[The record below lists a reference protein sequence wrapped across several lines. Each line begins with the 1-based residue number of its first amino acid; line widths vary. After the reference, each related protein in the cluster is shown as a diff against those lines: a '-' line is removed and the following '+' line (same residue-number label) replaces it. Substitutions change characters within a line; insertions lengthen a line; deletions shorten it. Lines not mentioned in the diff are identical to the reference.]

1 LDSIQIERSVKFF
14 YFNSQGYQDKASEV
28 GHSRL
33 PGGIKRLRAM
43 PTLELNQDERTY
55 ASSKMKL
62 WKDAAGRIGI
72 ALIEDIVKQ
81 EKDLH
86 PLPVPETT
94 TTANPRNKAEVR
106 LVTSLNKRIGA
117 LKGKK

>member
-1 LDSIQIERSVKFF
+1 VASKEDLQI
-14 YFNSQGYQDKASEV
+14 
-28 GHSRL
+28 
-33 PGGIKRLRAM
+33 LRAM
-43 PTLELNQDERTY
+43 PTFELNQDERTY

-62 WKDAAGRIGI
+62 WKDAAGRIGN
-72 ALIEDIVKQ
+72 ALIENIVKQ
-81 EKDLH
+81 EKDLN

-94 TTANPRNKAEVR
+94 TTANPRNKAEVS

>member
-1 LDSIQIERSVKFF
+1 MLL
-14 YFNSQGYQDKASEV
+14 V
-28 GHSRL
+28 GL
-33 PGGIKRLRAM
+33 A
-43 PTLELNQDERTY
+43 TLLF
-55 ASSKMKL
+55 
-62 WKDAAGRIGI
+62 
-72 ALIEDIVKQ
+72 KQ

-86 PLPVPETT
+86 PLPLPETT